1 MKHFR
6 PICSCNVLYKLIME
20 VLVNKLRPF
29 LDSLVGPLQSSFIP
43 GRGTTDNALI
53 AQEIIHHIHK
63 SKSNQGLLAA
73 KLDLEKAYDRV
84 DWDFLEKTLDGFSF
98 PARIVSLIV
107 FCIRS
112 SLFILWNGSK
122 LPGFVT
128 RFRHLFFFIIRPT
141 CM

>member
-1 MKHFR
+1 MVRYRVVSFL
-6 PICSCNVLYKLIME
+6 VE
-20 VLVNKLRPF
+20 VLR
-29 LDSLVGPLQSSFIP
+29 
-43 GRGTTDNALI
+43 TDNALI

-84 DWDFLEKTLDGFSF
+84 DWDFLEKTLDDFSF

-112 SLFILWNGSK
+112 SFFILWNGSK
-122 LPGFVT
+122 LQGFVPT
-128 RFRHLFFFIIRPT
+128 RVLR
-141 CM
+141 

>member
-1 MKHFR
+1 
-6 PICSCNVLYKLIME
+6 ME

-84 DWDFLEKTLDGFSF
+84 DWDFLEKTLDDFSF

-128 RFRHLFFFIIRPT
+128 RFRHLFFFYYAANLHVNRLILWVLKLIT
-141 CM
+141 M

>member
-1 MKHFR
+1 M
-6 PICSCNVLYKLIME
+6 
-20 VLVNKLRPF
+20 
-29 LDSLVGPLQSSFIP
+29 
-43 GRGTTDNALI
+43 
-53 AQEIIHHIHK
+53 HK

-84 DWDFLEKTLDGFSF
+84 YWDFWEKTLDDFSF

-122 LPGFVT
+122 LPGFVPT
-128 RFRHLFFFIIRPT
+128 RVLRQGHLISTHTYIFFIINMDILISLRVN
-141 CM
+141 